1 MPITKS
7 FAGLSVLG
15 FGILPGGVMESIAT
29 VTVGSGGASSIEFT
43 SLPTGFQHLQLRVIS
58 KSTSNEDNGDMI
70 FNGVT
75 TNTYAWHSLYGD
87 GASAAADAGANRANI
102 VGLRLA
108 GSSFANVFTANI
120 IDILD
125 YGSTSKNKTVR
136 IFKGQDN
143 NGSGIVFLESGLYAS
158 TSAITSIRFTA
169 RSFNFAQHS
178 TAALY
183 GLRAP

>member
-1 MPITKS
+1 MPIVGRFGS
-7 FAGLSVLG
+7 LAGLGSL
-15 FGILPGGVMESIAT
+15 ILPGGAMEPIAR
-29 VTVGSGGASSIEFT
+29 VTLGSSAATMEFT
-43 SLPTGFQHLQLRVIS
+43 DIPGGFQHLQLRIMT

-75 TNTYAWHSLYGD
+75 TNTYAWHTLYGD
-87 GASAAADAGANRANI
+87 GASAAADSSASRANI
-102 VGLRLA
+102 VALRLA

-143 NGSGIVFLESGLYAS
+143 NGSGLIFLESGLWAS
-158 TSAITSIRFTA
+158 TAAITSIRFTA
-169 RSFNFAQHS
+169 RSFNFAQHT